1 MSDTAFH
8 HSKKPWSLT
17 IVSLAVVA
25 GLCTLPYFLGTPDP
39 AKLPD
44 WMRFIGH
51 FHPLILH
58 LPIGIFALIGLQ
70 EIAGLFSKRVPSS
83 GIFPLFLGATSAVV
97 AVIFGFFLYR
107 SGAEYISSDLAE
119 RHFWSGLAFGIVAIL
134 TLISKSWTQSCGLS
148 SVLYRLL
155 LVSSLGIM
163 TYASHGG
170 AAMTHGE
177 NYLTEFAPVS
187 LRRFLGAPEKSVAL
201 PVAASVYA
209 SQIAPILERRCV
221 QCHKESKSKG
231 KLRMDNFALLLKG
244 GEDGPALV
252 PGDSAKS
259 RMIQRILLPL
269 DDEEHMPPEGKPQ
282 VEPQELT
289 VLRQWIDAGASG
301 D

>member
-1 MSDTAFH
+1 MSDATLH
-8 HSKKPWSLT
+8 HGKKPWVFT
-17 IVSLAVVA
+17 IVSLAVAA
-25 GLCTLPYFLGTPDP
+25 GLSTLPYFLGTPDP

-83 GIFPLFLGATSAVV
+83 SVFPLFLGVSSAVV

-107 SGAEYISSDLAE
+107 SGAEYVGSDLAE
-119 RHFWSGLAFGIVAIL
+119 RHFWSGLAFAIVAIF
-134 TLISKSWTQSCGLS
+134 TLISKSWTQLRGVS
-148 SVLYRLL
+148 SALYRLL

-170 AAMTHGE
+170 ASMTHGE
-177 NYLTEFAPVS
+177 NYLTEFAPAP
-187 LRRFLGAPEKSVAL
+187 LRKLLGTPQKSVAL
-201 PVAASVYA
+201 PAAASIYN
-209 SQIAPILERRCV
+209 SQIAPILERRCT

-231 KLRMDNFALLLKG
+231 KLRMDTFALLLKG

-252 PGDSAKS
+252 PGDSANS

-282 VEPQELT
+282 VEPQELAT
-289 VLRQWIDAGASG
+289 LRQWIDAGASG